1 MHIFMH
7 IHMYICICIYIYM
20 WKYKCTYICI
30 YIYLSYRFTALPPD
44 VEMIHEAVTHTRVL
58 STTHISIWKHAHT
71 PIYKSV
77 FTHIHHRFTAL
88 PVDGDM
94 MDEGVMHIRVLEPKV
109 LGEPRSV
116 GTASM
121 PLRVDILK
129 FSSKVILHVHFSS
142 SWLLRISPTSLALS
156 AKLACPCG

>member
-1 MHIFMH
+1 
-7 IHMYICICIYIYM
+7 MYICICIYIY
-20 WKYKCTYICI
+20 ICENINVHI
-30 YIYLSYRFTALPPD
+30 YVFTHIYHTGSQRFHPTSTWFMR
-44 VEMIHEAVTHTRVL
+44 VSRIHEGYVH
-58 STTHISIWKHAHT
+58 THISIWKHAHT
-71 PIYKSV
+71 HIYKSV